1 MVAAAAHPRPRPV
14 HPSTQMILLVDF
26 SHAWSESWMAKY
38 QDEGSS
44 CHKWGLIIASAA
56 MYITAI
62 AGTILMYVFYTKSET
77 ESCSLQ
83 KFVISAN
90 MITALVATGVSLRG
104 DVQGGI
110 LQAGLISFYTTY
122 LTWSALSEAD
132 STCMPSDFQSE
143 SGMDQVIAAMLTFV
157 AVAYSSLRTSSAS
170 QIGKIG
176 MEAGKDKEKQALLDS
191 SDDGDDTDVETG
203 GKSVVDN
210 EKDEV
215 LYNWSQFHLTFAL
228 ASLYIS
234 MVLTDWMVMHD
245 GHQADLTV
253 GRGDASLWV
262 KVVSC
267 WVCTLLY
274 VWTLL
279 APACLPNRDFD

>member
-1 MVAAAAHPRPRPV
+1 
-14 HPSTQMILLVDF
+14 
-26 SHAWSESWMAKY
+26 MAKY
-38 QDEGSS
+38 QDEGSN
-44 CHKWGLIIASAA
+44 CHKWGLIISSAV
-56 MYITAI
+56 MYITSLV
-62 AGTILMYVFYTKSET
+62 GTILMYIFYTESKT
-77 ESCSLQ
+77 ESCALQ
-83 KFVISAN
+83 KFVISFN
-90 MITALVATGVSLRG
+90 LLTSVLATGVSLRG

-110 LQAGLISFYTTY
+110 LQAGLITFYTTY

-143 SGMDQVIAAMLTFV
+143 SGMDVTIAAILTFV

-170 QIGKIG
+170 QIGKMG
-176 MEAGKDKEKQALLDS
+176 MEAGADKEKQALLDDS
-191 SDDGDDTDVETG
+191 TDDDVESG

-210 EKDEV
+210 EQEEV

-234 MVLTDWMVMHD
+234 MVLTDWMVIHD
-245 GHQADLTV
+245 GTEAGLMV

-267 WVCTLLY
+267 WVCVLLY
-274 VWTLL
+274 IWTLV
-279 APACLPNRDFD
+279 APICLPNRDFS